1 MNELCAYISPVALKA
16 FTAPS
21 QIGKNGEGKGFC
33 FIYLKERSL
42 GKALELFHLDRA
54 RWHELAA
61 NRASVAFNAQDGHR
75 SGGRRCQQRLTPAR
89 DEEESDSKADE
100 AGDKEDDSSED

>member
-75 SGGRRCQQRLTPAR
+75 SGGRRCQRLTPAR